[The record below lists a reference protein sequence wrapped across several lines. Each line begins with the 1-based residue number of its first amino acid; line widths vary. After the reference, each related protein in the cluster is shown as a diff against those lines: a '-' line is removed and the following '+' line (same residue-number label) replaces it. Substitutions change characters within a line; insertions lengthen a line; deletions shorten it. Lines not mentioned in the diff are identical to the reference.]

1 MSRESAVIQMVNAI
15 RAMRDD
21 LPKGRT
27 LTLSPALADALAA
40 LAYYERFEPATSRP
54 SYPGSDSPVS
64 AVSTPTPSGVAPVG
78 GSPAPARAWGEC
90 ECHFGSVCGA
100 ACAKGRHHDGCG
112 SVNRSER

>member
-1 MSRESAVIQMVNAI
+1 MSREGAVTQMVNAI

-78 GSPAPARAWGEC
+78 GSPAPACPCSGPVCQEGETC
-90 ECHFGSVCGA
+90 KQANPALCDLASH
-100 ACAKGRHHDGCG
+100 
-112 SVNRSER
+112 RSYR